1 MKHIFEGIFL
11 IISAVYVAAI
21 TIAFIG
27 ERKIS
32 ESYKQRAIFWEAQ
45 NSKSQ
50 VLVDTLLKRNSDLID
65 LSERVVLKYGYTK

>member
-1 MKHIFEGIFL
+1 MRYILEGIFI
-11 IISAVYVAAI
+11 IISAAYVIAI

-27 ERKIS
+27 ECKIS
-32 ESYKQRAIFWEAQ
+32 ENYKQQAIFCEAQ